1 VQESSLA
8 AGKHITLPVITLAGL
23 ASSQPYKINKNQLIQ
38 LVGILL

>member
-8 AGKHITLPVITLAGL
+8 AGKHISLPVITLVGS
-23 ASSQPYKINKNQLIQ
+23 ASFQSYKINKNQLIQ